1 MVRHMFGPRITTVF
15 ASRWRALWFS
25 ASVLLTAY
33 CSIPHADDAKAGD
46 TPSNSQ
52 EAASKKGS
60 DGLTDAERAKAQAAI
75 DALNKMNH

>member
-1 MVRHMFGPRITTVF
+1 MVRNMFGPRITTVF

-46 TPSNSQ
+46 TAGNSQ
-52 EAASKKGS
+52 QASAQKGD
-60 DGLTDAERAKAQAAI
+60 DGLTDEERAKAQAAI
-75 DALNKMNH
+75 DALNKIGH